1 MDVVSSLDIKGW
13 IYIDTCYIIISM
25 VNVYLKYQIWNIF
38 ISNAEE
44 RRALKATVALSS
56 GDLPDDQKWVKDKL
70 SEIHSQDTTGESSPK
85 KRKLE
90 WMSDFKL

>member
-1 MDVVSSLDIKGW
+1 MF
-13 IYIDTCYIIISM
+13 
-25 VNVYLKYQIWNIF
+25 IF
-38 ISNAEE
+38 NAEE

-90 WMSDFKL
+90 

>member
-1 MDVVSSLDIKGW
+1 MILTIKF
-13 IYIDTCYIIISM
+13 
-25 VNVYLKYQIWNIF
+25 WNIF
-38 ISNAEE
+38 IFNAEE

-90 WMSDFKL
+90 WMSDLKL

>member
-1 MDVVSSLDIKGW
+1 MILTIKF
-13 IYIDTCYIIISM
+13 
-25 VNVYLKYQIWNIF
+25 WNIVIF
-38 ISNAEE
+38 NAEE

-85 KRKLE
+85 KRRLE

>member
-1 MDVVSSLDIKGW
+1 MYKFISLIHNYFDYQI
-13 IYIDTCYIIISM
+13 
-25 VNVYLKYQIWNIF
+25 LKYIYFQ
-38 ISNAEE
+38 SEE

-90 WMSDFKL
+90 

>member
-1 MDVVSSLDIKGW
+1 MILTIKF
-13 IYIDTCYIIISM
+13 
-25 VNVYLKYQIWNIF
+25 WNIVIF
-38 ISNAEE
+38 NAEE

-90 WMSDFKL
+90 WMLDFKL

>member
-1 MDVVSSLDIKGW
+1 MILTIKF
-13 IYIDTCYIIISM
+13 
-25 VNVYLKYQIWNIF
+25 WNIVIF
-38 ISNAEE
+38 NAEE

-90 WMSDFKL
+90 WMSDLKL

>member
-1 MDVVSSLDIKGW
+1 MILTIKF
-13 IYIDTCYIIISM
+13 
-25 VNVYLKYQIWNIF
+25 WNIVIF
-38 ISNAEE
+38 NAEE

-85 KRKLE
+85 KRKIE